1 MLNFTVIFVISMF
14 WMYGIWVLIIYSV
27 GLFIFLRKYL
37 NKVQEQ
43 YQGILKSTNQL
54 AEGNLDFPITGDVG
68 IFAPVQNELK
78 RIQTGFKKA
87 VSEEVKSERMKTDL
101 ITNVSHD
108 LKTPLTAII
117 TYVDLVKNETDEEK
131 RKEYI
136 GVLERKSL
144 RLKVLIEDLF
154 EISKATSRTV
164 TLHYMKIDIVDLL
177 KQVGLEY
184 DSNIR
189 KANLE
194 MKWNLP
200 EHKIVLCWTARKH
213 IVFSRI

>member
-1 MLNFTVIFVISMF
+1 MTEKIKKLVLGCWRTFKAFCRHQYEALLHIDFRDNTNKTILRIVLLNFTVIFVISMF

-87 VSEEVKSERMKTDL
+87 VSEEVKSERM
-101 ITNVSHD
+101 
-108 LKTPLTAII
+108 
-117 TYVDLVKNETDEEK
+117 
-131 RKEYI
+131 
-136 GVLERKSL
+136 
-144 RLKVLIEDLF
+144 
-154 EISKATSRTV
+154 
-164 TLHYMKIDIVDLL
+164 
-177 KQVGLEY
+177 
-184 DSNIR
+184 
-189 KANLE
+189 
-194 MKWNLP
+194 
-200 EHKIVLCWTARKH
+200 
-213 IVFSRI
+213 

>member
-1 MLNFTVIFVISMF
+1 MLNFAVIFVISMF

-164 TLHYMKIDIVDLL
+164 NTSLY
-177 KQVGLEY
+177 E
-184 DSNIR
+184 N
-189 KANLE
+189 
-194 MKWNLP
+194 
-200 EHKIVLCWTARKH
+200 
-213 IVFSRI
+213 